1 MAGIYNDLRNRALP
15 VFSESRGQNNIKLS
29 FSANRTANYRGPN
42 YRGPNYRGQN
52 KVKLTLTPSKFP
64 VRRQG
69 M

>member
-42 YRGPNYRGQN
+42 YRGQN